1 VATKIARCEK
11 LTPTGSM
18 WTITWNVAGQTAVEA
33 DDAEQALEL
42 FRALGAGVL
51 EDGDDPAV
59 MAVELGC

>member
-1 VATKIARCEK
+1 
-11 LTPTGSM
+11 M